1 MPVNTLKQASI
12 LLSKAQ
18 AVAIGEIAAS
28 QASILLSKAQAVA
41 IGEIAASLP
50 SSIPA
55 LTVEETNVPNA
66 VAVITGRGST
76 LVGHNGQVTNVGRG
90 A

>member
-1 MPVNTLKQASI
+1 MPVNTLK
-12 LLSKAQ
+12 
-18 AVAIGEIAAS
+18 

-76 LVGHNGQVTNVGRG
+76 LVGHNGQVNRPTEVEGEARHLTG